1 MAPRPPP
8 VSSRASRRG
17 PGGVQAQGTG
27 SLPSQSYPKV
37 PWPIL
42 ASFSY
47 LVTSSQKGHSTESY
61 CFAMAAP
68 RAPPPLPAAAAAAA
82 PAPGPAAV
90 LQAPPR
96 PRHFRLHG
104 HFRPRGADPAS
115 SVRRPPP
122 GPLGLVVPGRPGGTG
137 AAEAPPPPPLPP
149 PPPPPLLAATPIGG
163 AGSRGAGA
171 GARGGASRCIGP
183 GRRCCRSRCRSG
195 ARSRASRSVL
205 LLLLRRRRLRRAA
218 LGGER
223 EGGASPKP
231 RPGGSLAGPGPGAAG
246 RGGETGRADKE
257 AAQEPGRGRV
267 IKGEVPGPCPPLPLR
282 PPPPFSLPPSAA
294 APAAA
299 ARPLSAGGPQRVTTR
314 GPSSAFRGGARTRHL
329 AAGRLVACLS
339 LPPQASC
346 RREPLSPQ
354 LGVPPP
360 HHG

>member
-1 MAPRPPP
+1 M
-8 VSSRASRRG
+8 
-17 PGGVQAQGTG
+17 QAQGTQP
-27 SLPSQSYPKV
+27 LRAQPYPKV

-42 ASFSY
+42 VSFSY

-61 CFAMAAP
+61 CFAMAASN
-68 RAPPPLPAAAAAAA
+68 APPPPPAAAAAAA

-149 PPPPPLLAATPIGG
+149 PPPPPLLVATPIGG

-171 GARGGASRCIGP
+171 GARGGASRCMGL

-195 ARSRASRSVL
+195 ARSRASRSAL

-218 LGGER
+218 RGGER
-223 EGGASPKP
+223 GGGPQAEARGLPGRARARGGRERGRDGKSRRGGGPRAREGARYKGGGAQPSP
-231 RPGGSLAGPGPGAAG
+231 SL
-246 RGGETGRADKE
+246 
-257 AAQEPGRGRV
+257 
-267 IKGEVPGPCPPLPLR
+267 
-282 PPPPFSLPPSAA
+282 PPPPAPPSRPARPHLPPS
-294 APAAA
+294 PA
-299 ARPLSAGGPQRVTTR
+299 RGPRRVTAR
-314 GPSSAFRGGARTRHL
+314 GPSSAFGGGAHSRHL
-329 AAGRLVACLS
+329 AAGRLGACLS
-339 LPPQASC
+339 LPPHSSC
-346 RREPLSPQ
+346 RGEPLPPGSEC
-354 LGVPPP
+354 PPP
-360 HHG
+360 QPPHTHW